1 MSGKNHTLTCA
12 EMSTIDGG
20 GDFVKRNRKSLID
33 TVKQTRMDK
42 RTDVNEGKLSKRENS
57 AEQNGEDF

>member
-1 MSGKNHTLTCA
+1 MTCA